1 VGRPIDDRD
10 REQVRGLHA
19 KGKSRNDI
27 ARETNAGLD
36 APGWVERKLAA
47 IAQLRLAS
55 QAVVDEL
62 GNAVELEVFDVVA
75 EA

>member
-1 VGRPIDDRD
+1 MGRPIDDR
-10 REQVRGLHA
+10 EQVREPHA

-27 ARETNAGLD
+27 AREINAGLD